1 MLELAGKNITLA
13 VLTNYIQGHKIKY
26 DYNKWKNMKA
36 QQRNKIFKKDPNKNF
51 GTESIISEYM
61 YIQVHT

>member
-1 MLELAGKNITLA
+1 
-13 VLTNYIQGHKIKY
+13 
-26 DYNKWKNMKA
+26 MKA